1 MVVSGDEELA
11 GLSLHL
17 LIPLQSDD
25 CCHCGEHWDVC
36 NQQPHTDR
44 QTDRQTDTVTQDLNA
59 MAEFN
64 PIPTSQMLMLALF
77 PVSFQK
83 EREGEQRIIFTQ
95 QPRTSLPHFMKGI
108 KWGGEDRQQCPCV
121 KISLAP
127 RFF

>member
-11 GLSLHL
+11 GLGLHL

-83 EREGEQRIIFTQ
+83 RKGGRAKDYFQVNPQPEHHSPLHERDKMGRGGSSAMSVCKNIIG
-95 QPRTSLPHFMKGI
+95 P
-108 KWGGEDRQQCPCV
+108 
-121 KISLAP
+121 
-127 RFF
+127 